1 MLIVG
6 LWPGEDTLRR
16 EILQKR
22 LNPED
27 YDLTVH
33 LSSVLDSDKPVEQE
47 LDVAVSRL
55 LARQNDADNHHNVGR
70 QKRDNSA
77 KEDETRE

>member
-55 LARQNDADNHHNVGR
+55 LARQNDAYNHHSGGR
-70 QKRDNSA
+70 QKRDIFA